1 MTDSV
6 IPSRRDFLPELLSD
20 LARQAS
26 FGANI
31 VDAHSCF
38 IFLPESLL
46 AGKARSASSEAP
58 QDCDLLL
65 AACYSLGPDLVKNAR
80 IPSDTGLIGWVARH
94 RRSIHVSPFEQDSRT
109 LGVYLSDQ
117 HLKSFI
123 GIPVP
128 LGQTAAAT
136 EQACGVIACDSCK
149 TYAFSK
155 LQGKLLENLAQEI
168 SNTIRLHLIKRE
180 LAGSASSWQ
189 DFILQA
195 VHLSEQL
202 GRKSFEIMRL
212 KPRNLENLELDLGTA
227 ECLNLTEQ
235 LYTLIRQSL
244 PANFPTITLA
254 NGDIVIA
261 LDNMTTSFYENR
273 IRALCDHVKIDNHHL
288 KLEYSRR
295 SFRDK
300 RYVNATIERL
310 VADSA
315 IPEMQGK
322 SVQGEL
328 YEQRQRRA

>member
-1 MTDSV
+1 MADSV
-6 IPSRRDFLPELLSD
+6 SSSRKDFLPELLSD

-38 IFLPESLL
+38 IFLPATLL
-46 AGKARSASSEAP
+46 TSKGHVTVTDAP
-58 QDCDLLL
+58 QDCELVL

-94 RRSIHVSPFEQDSRT
+94 RHSIHVSPFEQDSRT

-123 GIPVP
+123 GIPVM
-128 LGQTAAAT
+128 LNQTAATA
-136 EQACGVIACDSCK
+136 EQSCGVIACDSCK

-155 LQGKLLENLAQEI
+155 LQGKLLEDLAQEV

-189 DFILQA
+189 EFIVQA

-202 GRKSFEIMRL
+202 GKKSLEILRL
-212 KPRNLENLELDLGTA
+212 KPRNLENLEVDLGTA

-244 PANFPTITLA
+244 PANFPQ
-254 NGDIVIA
+254 
-261 LDNMTTSFYENR
+261 SP
-273 IRALCDHVKIDNHHL
+273 
-288 KLEYSRR
+288 
-295 SFRDK
+295 FR
-300 RYVNATIERL
+300 T
-310 VADSA
+310 A
-315 IPEMQGK
+315 IW
-322 SVQGEL
+322 
-328 YEQRQRRA
+328 